1 MRRAEILASRILFW
15 GGLLSIALMVIGMWG
30 AWGAP
35 ESRTWGAPGAPQA
48 PHERAVGGAA
58 STLERPVGGVA
69 SPLARPVAPEPRAVY
84 TSVGQVV
91 AALAQRPVEPLAIVA
106 CGILLLLVTPFA
118 SVVAVFVVFVVAGDR
133 KYAGV
138 AAVLIGALLVSL
150 LFVGRR

>member
-1 MRRAEILASRILFW
+1 VRRAEILASRILFW

-35 ESRTWGAPGAPQA
+35 DSSTSPTWGAPGAPQA

-58 STLERPVGGVA
+58 STLERTVA
-69 SPLARPVAPEPRAVY
+69 AQPRAVY

-106 CGILLLLVTPFA
+106 SGILLLLVTPFA

>member
-30 AWGAP
+30 APPIG
-35 ESRTWGAPGAPQA
+35 TWGAPGAPQA
-48 PHERAVGGAA
+48 PHDRPVGGAA
-58 STLERPVGGVA
+58 GPLERPGA
-69 SPLARPVAPEPRAVY
+69 PQAPHERPVAAKPRAVY
-84 TSVGQVV
+84 TSVGDVV

-106 CGILLLLVTPFA
+106 SGILLLLATPFA
-118 SVVAVFVVFVVAGDR
+118 SVLAVFVVFVVAGDR

>member
-1 MRRAEILASRILFW
+1 VRRAEILASRILFW

-30 AWGAP
+30 VPVGTWGAP
-35 ESRTWGAPGAPQA
+35 GGSDSTSTWGAPGAPQA
-48 PHERAVGGAA
+48 PHERPSGGAA
-58 STLERPVGGVA
+58 GPLERPVA
-69 SPLARPVAPEPRAVY
+69 AKPRAVY
-84 TSVGQVV
+84 TSIGQVV
-91 AALAQRPVEPLAIVA
+91 AAVARRPVEPLAIVA
-106 CGILLLLVTPFA
+106 SGILLLLVTPFA

>member
-1 MRRAEILASRILFW
+1 VRRAEILASRILFW

-30 AWGAP
+30 MRIGTWGAP
-35 ESRTWGAPGAPQA
+35 GGSDSTVRDSAATGSSGVPVASPPGRLRGAWGAPGAP
-48 PHERAVGGAA
+48 H
-58 STLERPVGGVA
+58 
-69 SPLARPVAPEPRAVY
+69 VY

-106 CGILLLLVTPFA
+106 SGILLLLVTPFA

-150 LFVGRR
+150 FFVGRR

>member
-30 AWGAP
+30 VPVG
-35 ESRTWGAPGAPQA
+35 TWGAPGAP
-48 PHERAVGGAA
+48 H
-58 STLERPVGGVA
+58 
-69 SPLARPVAPEPRAVY
+69 VY
-84 TSVGQVV
+84 TSVGEVV

-106 CGILLLLVTPFA
+106 SGILLLLVTPFA
-118 SVVAVFVVFVVAGDR
+118 SVLAVFVVFVVAGDR

-138 AAVLIGALLVSL
+138 AAVLIGALLMSL

>member
-15 GGLLSIALMVIGMWG
+15 GGLLSIVLMVIGMWG
-30 AWGAP
+30 VPVGDQP
-35 ESRTWGAPGAPQA
+35 TWGAPGAPQA
-48 PHERAVGGAA
+48 PHERPAGGA
-58 STLERPVGGVA
+58 TGPLERPVDA
-69 SPLARPVAPEPRAVY
+69 NPRVVY
-84 TSVGQVV
+84 TSVAEVV
-91 AALAQRPVEPLAIVA
+91 AALARRPVEPLAIVA
-106 CGILLLLVTPFA
+106 SGILLLLVTPFA